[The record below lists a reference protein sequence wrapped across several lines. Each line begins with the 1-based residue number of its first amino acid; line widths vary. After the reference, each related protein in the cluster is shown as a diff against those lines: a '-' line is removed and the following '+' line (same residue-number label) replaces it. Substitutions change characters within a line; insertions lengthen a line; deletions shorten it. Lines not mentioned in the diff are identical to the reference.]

1 LSDLI
6 SKSTRNAFREEMV
19 DYTLAGIDTLFGN
32 ENFEASDA
40 AFPNISGQR
49 RTLIEQYYA
58 AMDFQN
64 PADMQRLARVYD
76 DVIDNLI
83 KVTSRRPGF
92 LPSTHEIEVQR
103 ERLADLLKKMERDG
117 FKRVNDR
124 FGHQSINSVTMH
136 IQALAL
142 TQASITEHIEKSR
155 VKIVAGDFS
164 GAITSAYTLIEAL
177 LKALLRQLAPGFNE
191 NEGDIR
197 QLYNLLK
204 GPMNLDPKEDTIDR
218 VLKPIIDGLQKQIG
232 GLYELANKASDRHVR
247 RYNPARHHAKLAVN
261 CAVTLCEFLL
271 ESHEHQQ
278 ELAKKKASML

>member
-1 LSDLI
+1 MSDLI

-19 DYTLAGIDTLFGN
+19 GYTLAQIDTLFGN
-32 ENFEASDA
+32 ENFEVSDA
-40 AFPNISGQR
+40 SFPNISGQR

-76 DVIDNLI
+76 EVIDNLTR
-83 KVTSRRPGF
+83 VTSRRPDF
-92 LPSTHEIEVQR
+92 LPSNREIDMQR

-117 FKRVNDR
+117 FKRVSDR
-124 FGHQSINSVTMH
+124 FAHQSINSVTMH

-142 TQASITEHIEKSR
+142 TQASITEHVEKSR
-155 VKIVAGDFS
+155 AKIVAGDFS

-177 LKALLRQLAPGFNE
+177 LKALLRQLVPGFNE

-218 VLKPIIDGLQKQIG
+218 VLKPIIDGFQKQIG
-232 GLYELANKASDRHVR
+232 GLYELANKASDRHDR

-261 CAVTLCEFLL
+261 CSVTLCEFLL
-271 ESHEHQQ
+271 ESYEHQQ
-278 ELAKKKASML
+278 DLAKKKAS